1 MSREQCLKEVE
12 SQFSIMRDRLRSVSS
27 GNSNGIYV
35 FGPPGISKTYT
46 VVNFLKS
53 NSIPFE
59 HVLGHLSGSA
69 LFDVLEE
76 NPDGVIVLDDVSNI
90 FRNDDKG
97 VQLLL
102 AALGSPPDGSR
113 VRKVTYRTARGKRV
127 VEFTGGIVAISNLG
141 IDEHRNDVIR
151 ALADRV
157 HVQKFDPTPEQVE
170 ALIHKIAMEG
180 PTGVAVEDAVMVARF
195 LVEECRKRGTRLT
208 IRLFVDSAL
217 PDFRIWKARGTENH
231 WEDLVRA
238 TVAKEFVPQ
247 RHAGHDMSVSNQ
259 MEADRRIVLAICKEF
274 TDPMERVRAWK
285 EWNEAAGRRQTTT
298 ARNSGTPT

>member
-1 MSREQCLKEVE
+1 MSHDQSLKEVE
-12 SQFSIMRDRLRSVSS
+12 SQFSIMRDRLRSVTT
-27 GNSNGIYV
+27 GNSNGMYV

-46 VVNFLKS
+46 VVNFLND

-59 HVLGHLSGSA
+59 HVLGHLTGSA

-76 NPDGVIVLDDVSNI
+76 KPDGVIVLDDVSNI
-90 FRNDDKG
+90 FRGDDKG

-113 VRKVTYRTARGKRV
+113 IRKVPYRTTRGKRV

-141 IDEHRNDVIR
+141 IDEHRNDVIA

-170 ALIHKIAMEG
+170 ALIFKIAMKS
-180 PTGVAVEDAVMVARF
+180 PAGVAAEDAVMVARF
-195 LVEECRKRGTRLT
+195 FVEECRKRATRLT

-247 RHAGHDMSVSNQ
+247 RHSGRDVSLSDQ
-259 MEADRRIVLAICKEF
+259 TEADRRIVLAICKEF
-274 TDPMERVRAWK
+274 SDPMERVRAWK
-285 EWNEAAGRRQTTT
+285 QWNETARRRQTTT